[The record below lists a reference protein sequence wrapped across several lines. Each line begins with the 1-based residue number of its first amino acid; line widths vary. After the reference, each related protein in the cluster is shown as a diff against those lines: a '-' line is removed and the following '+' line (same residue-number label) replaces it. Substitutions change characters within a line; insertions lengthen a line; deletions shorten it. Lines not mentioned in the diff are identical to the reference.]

1 MNAVQDKVVIVT
13 GAGRA
18 FCAGGDI
25 RQVREAVVDGDIDRG
40 MAAFTDEYTLNNLI
54 ANYPKPYIALCSG
67 VIMGGGMG
75 VSAHGSHMVVTEDAF
90 ASMPEMNIGYITD
103 VGMSWLLQNLPK
115 APSQSLG
122 AFLGLTGYRMS
133 PDDMLATGLATHK
146 VATLD
151 GVLDG
156 IVAHG
161 PGYVDTIALGA
172 GESELLSLTD
182 DIDSAFHGSWAE
194 IQGRLDGKLAEL
206 VAKLH
211 VPLERLQIHEQGAR
225 RVGHIRQVQ
234 RAVQVLRAAGEV
246 PDQPGVDRA
255 REQLAVFRALAS
267 VWHVVQDPRPLRGRR
282 IRVVEQARLAQILRG
297 VAVVVR
303 AGVLPHDGVVDRL
316 ACCFVPDH
324 GRFALVGQPER
335 VDVLFGDV
343 LRRKRLAQR
352 PARVAP
358 NLHRV
363 VLDPALLWHVLGV
376 LVLRLRDD
384 GSVGARDAHARRR
397 RALVNRRNQSH
408 ARDLTGGAR
417 GLSGRGLLP
426 RCRIC

>member
-1 MNAVQDKVVIVT
+1 MQHYGGMSEFVTTEVRGTTGVIALDRPKALNSLNPGMARAIDAALDAWRDDDAVEQVVIHST
-13 GAGRA
+13 GKH
-18 FCAGGDI
+18 FCSGGDV
-25 RQVREAVVDGDIDRG
+25 RAAREGMLDGREAEVD
-40 MAAFTDEYTLNNLI
+40 AFFADEYAMNLKI

-182 DIDSAFHGSWAE
+182 DIDSAFRGPWAE
-194 IQGRLDGKLAEL
+194 IQERLSGELAEL
-206 VAKLH
+206 VEQLTAQASPSSL
-211 VPLERLQIHEQGAR
+211 VAAAELFAANAAQDLAGALDNERRLGAVMLR
-225 RVGHIRQVQ
+225 EPDFAEGV
-234 RAVQVLRAAGEV
+234 RAVLVDKDHAPRFAPQPDPAKYRSVLR
-246 PDQPGVDRA
+246 
-255 REQLAVFRALAS
+255 
-267 VWHVVQDPRPLRGRR
+267 
-282 IRVVEQARLAQILRG
+282 
-297 VAVVVR
+297 
-303 AGVLPHDGVVDRL
+303 
-316 ACCFVPDH
+316 
-324 GRFALVGQPER
+324 
-335 VDVLFGDV
+335 
-343 LRRKRLAQR
+343 
-352 PARVAP
+352 
-358 NLHRV
+358 
-363 VLDPALLWHVLGV
+363 
-376 LVLRLRDD
+376 
-384 GSVGARDAHARRR
+384 
-397 RALVNRRNQSH
+397 
-408 ARDLTGGAR
+408 
-417 GLSGRGLLP
+417 
-426 RCRIC
+426 